1 MPLPGNPPKINIKTL
16 QELDLSDPVKVA
28 EFKKTA
34 LELGLSEDFSLGVL
48 KELEKRSEAPSAAQQ
63 VMMQHKN
70 PNQSQISNL
79 QQTASNTQNTPAQ
92 RTQAQTS
99 AQGLESSF
107 QNRMGNN
114 PVYQQAQMQAL
125 REQIAKANPNMPGP
139 LAQPQRPATQPQA
152 TQPQATQPQATQPQA
167 AQPRV
172 GSTRFVAPPIYDHQR
187 PSLRTQAPPGFGGE
201 KNPNFVPASQR
212 FGYSG
217 LSKNSEEK
225 YLQYLNQEL
234 KKMSALSEKGYSSE
248 YIDKITKSA
257 EEFNKAAQEEA
268 RIVWEGMKDSLRKE
282 GSNEDFISGIEKEA
296 GSVFDVGRMI
306 FSPKMWK
313 HVGKTV
319 PTAAKTLWQGSNAT
333 KDYMARAPKDRT
345 LGGIMTKGKGKTPG
359 SILTN
364 ETMPTNLSGARTL
377 NMAETLRKDLG
388 ANAGREVQ
396 DMLDQIAGGAKG
408 RAGQELNRIGTNTI
422 QSHIANLEQQARL
435 GGAAG
440 AKASQKLKSIS
451 KNDWSGIGKDLN
463 LDPNVVKGMSSPSW
477 AAGKGVHIPEAGR
490 LSKTRDWAK
499 DYSKNPGSAVPFSNI
514 MSSEGAAGDQINTD
528 WFRWTPTKGVSA
540 AGTGAMIGG
549 TAGMLG
555 GPLGS
560 LAGAGL
566 GAGIGGLAGTLGPG
580 GAMVAGGIP
589 LAAGGLWAGKK
600 MLGSSSA
607 KDQYGLPEDRHRALP
622 FMSNQASGG
631 VGGAILASL
640 IAREMGMDSGLM
652 GIAAPIMGGIAG
664 HKYLPEMMNKW
675 KDPYGV
681 GANQIHPLQAYY
693 NRQ

>member
-16 QELDLSDPVKVA
+16 QELDLSNPVKVA
-28 EFKKTA
+28 EFKKIA

-48 KELEKRSEAPSAAQQ
+48 KELEKRSGAPSPAEQ
-63 VMMQHKN
+63 VMMQHQN
-70 PNQSQISNL
+70 PNAQQVSTL
-79 QQTASNTQNTPAQ
+79 QQRAASPQFTPAQ
-92 RTQAQTS
+92 RSQSQSA

-139 LAQPQRPATQPQA
+139 LAQPQRQA
-152 TQPQATQPQATQPQA
+152 TQPQATQPQA
-167 AQPRV
+167 
-172 GSTRFVAPPIYDHQR
+172 GSARFVAPPIYDHQR
-187 PSLRTQAPPGFGGE
+187 PSLRTQAPPGFGGQ
-201 KNPNFVPASQR
+201 KNPNFVPASQA
-212 FGYSG
+212 FGWSGG
-217 LSKNSEEK
+217 LSKRSEEN

-234 KKMSALSEKGYSSE
+234 KKMSALSENGYSSE
-248 YIDKITKSA
+248 YIDNITKSA

-268 RIVWEGMKDSLRKE
+268 IIVWEGMKDAFRKQ
-282 GSNEDFISGIEKEA
+282 GANEDFISGIEKEA

-306 FSPKMWK
+306 LSPKMWK

-333 KDYMARAPKDRT
+333 KDYVARASKDRT
-345 LGGIMTKGKGKTPG
+345 LGGIMTKGKGKAPG
-359 SILTN
+359 SILTDK
-364 ETMPTNLSGARTL
+364 TMPTNLSGARTL
-377 NMAETLRKDLG
+377 NMAETLRRDLG

-396 DMLDQIAGGAKG
+396 DMLDQIASSAKG

-422 QSHIANLEQQARL
+422 QSHIASLEQQARL

-440 AKASQKLKSIS
+440 AKASQKLKAIS

-477 AAGKGVHIPEAGR
+477 AAGKGIHIPEAGR
-490 LSKTRDWAK
+490 LAKTRDWAK
-499 DYSKNPGSAVPFSNI
+499 DYTKNPGSAVPFSNI

-528 WFRWTPTKGVSA
+528 WFRWTPAKGVSG

-549 TAGMLG
+549 TAGILG
-555 GPLGS
+555 GPVGS
-560 LAGAGL
+560 LAGAGI

-580 GAMVAGGIP
+580 GALVAGGIP

-600 MLGSSSA
+600 MLGSSNA

-631 VGGAILASL
+631 VGGALLASL

-652 GIAAPIMGGIAG
+652 GIAAPILGGIAG